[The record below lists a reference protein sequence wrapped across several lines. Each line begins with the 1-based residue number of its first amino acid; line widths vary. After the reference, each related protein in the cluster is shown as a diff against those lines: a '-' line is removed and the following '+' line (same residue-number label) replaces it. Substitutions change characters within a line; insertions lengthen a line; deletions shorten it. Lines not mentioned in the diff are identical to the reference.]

1 MAGTRSLVEL
11 PAGASATVVG
21 TTAEAE
27 PHVARRLVDLGLVPG
42 TPVTVVRRAPL
53 RDPTLYRFADTSMC
67 LRAAQARHVL
77 VTAEPPAE
85 LPTEPA
91 AQQAAQPVAQ
101 EDPGLALGAR

>member
-11 PAGASATVVG
+11 PAGASAMVVG
-21 TTAEAE
+21 TTADVE

-77 VTAEPPAE
+77 VTAD
-85 LPTEPA
+85 LPTQQPA
-91 AQQAAQPVAQ
+91 SQ
-101 EDPGLALGAR
+101 EAPGLALGAR

>member
-1 MAGTRSLVEL
+1 MEL

-21 TTAEAE
+21 TSADVE

-77 VTAEPPAE
+77 VT
-85 LPTEPA
+85 TEPHPESSVELA
-91 AQQAAQPVAQ
+91 GQPAGEPAGEPAVEQDAS
-101 EDPGLALGAR
+101 LTRGAG